1 MVIVGLDTE
10 TTGFSFTEKKDR
22 IVEACFAIY
31 IYDGK
36 ELEHKRTITQ
46 RINPERSIP
55 ADAQAVHGISFEDV
69 KLMPKWAEFA
79 DTAKKILDRA
89 DVVVIHNAA
98 FDVDFLVNEQDA
110 AGQPLTGSLEAKSFC
125 TMTNARWAT
134 FDGKSPS
141 LKELCWSLGIEY
153 DVTKAHAAEYDVH
166 VMMACYE
173 KAVALGLMDNPFQYQ
188 EP

>member
-10 TTGFSFTEKKDR
+10 TTGFSFTDKKDR

-31 IYDGK
+31 TYDG
-36 ELEHKRTITQ
+36 ETLTHKRTITQ

-55 ADAQAVHGISFEDV
+55 ADAQAVHGISLDDV
-69 KLMPKWAEFA
+69 RGEPKWAEFA

-98 FDVDFLVNEQDA
+98 FDVDFLVNEQEF
-110 AGQPLTGSLEAKSFC
+110 AGYPLTGSLEAKSFC
-125 TMTNARWAT
+125 TMVNGRWAT

-141 LKELCWSLGIEY
+141 LKELCWSLGVEY
-153 DVTKAHAAEYDVH
+153 DPALAHAAEYDVTR
-166 VMMACYE
+166 MMACYE
-173 KAVALGLMDNPFQYQ
+173 KAIKLGLFANPINH
-188 EP
+188 

>member
-10 TTGFSFTEKKDR
+10 TTGFFFEKKDR

-31 IYDGK
+31 TFDG
-36 ELEHKRTITQ
+36 LVFQHQRTITQ

-55 ADAQAVHGISFEDV
+55 ADAQAVHGISLDDV
-69 KLMPKWAEFA
+69 KSSPKWAEFA

-110 AGQPLTGSLEAKSFC
+110 AGKPLTGSLEAKSFC
-125 TMTNARWAT
+125 TMLNGRWAT

-141 LKELCWSLGIEY
+141 LKELCWSLGVEY
-153 DVTKAHAAEYDVH
+153 DPSKAHAAEYDVH

-173 KAVALGLMDNPFQYQ
+173 KAIKLGLFDNPLTQ
-188 EP
+188 